1 LGEKFTTVTDS
12 NYGPVTRAPFAK
24 VVAAVRGIGKNLNTY
39 KSTGGTKV
47 KVRLTTVVIGSGG
60 ELQVTAE
67 EAAMARYEVKKA
79 MRK

>member
-1 LGEKFTTVTDS
+1 
-12 NYGPVTRAPFAK
+12 
-24 VVAAVRGIGKNLNTY
+24 
-39 KSTGGTKV
+39 
-47 KVRLTTVVIGSGG
+47 VVIGSGG